1 MKKKSKLL
9 VFSQFGI
16 GMSLIEAIEYSQA
29 DFFQQIKVI
38 IIGVREVR
46 IEVEYF
52 FYKDHEGMYVHG
64 DYLRQKEL
72 DGSAQQFKN
81 SNEYCWRLLI
91 EVLK

>member
-38 IIGVREVR
+38 IIGVSEVR
-46 IEVEYF
+46 IEIEYF
-52 FYKDHEGMYVHG
+52 FDKDHG

-72 DGSAQQFKN
+72 YGSAQQFKN
-81 SNEYCWRLLI
+81 SDENC
-91 EVLK
+91 

>member
-1 MKKKSKLL
+1 
-9 VFSQFGI
+9 
-16 GMSLIEAIEYSQA
+16 MSLIEAIEYSQA

-52 FYKDHEGMYVHG
+52 FDKDHEGMDVHG

-72 DGSAQQFKN
+72 DGSAQ
-81 SNEYCWRLLI
+81 
-91 EVLK
+91 